1 MRASAGVLAAATVTA
16 LAGLCSPALGA
27 SSNATSA
34 SARSKS
40 SAAAASSA
48 GLDQL
53 VSDEAVPPA
62 DANSPAANLP
72 AATLPVRSA
81 APAVVGQW
89 SAPFTPGNSVTAVHM
104 VLMDTGKVLEWT
116 MHYVKLPGDSYQ
128 SLQAIASVYDPVTKK
143 AKRVDPPI
151 DNNIFCSY
159 ATTLSNGDVLVVGGI
174 DPDNGYSGQ
183 GVPIVLIFDPVAM
196 TWTVAPSMNQG
207 RWYPSVIH
215 LADGRD
221 VAIGGHLGGKRNAP
235 NYDVEAFPATGIGP
249 QVVAQY
255 KVGAGEDMYPS
266 EFQLPNGQIFSI
278 VSKATNYIDPV
289 TWKITNG
296 PALVA
301 HQYTY
306 PNGTILPITPGG
318 DFQIQ
323 LTGGRS
329 GGPQTSWG
337 ATTTSERIDMSS
349 STTPAW
355 QAKKPLPQPRTNTNT
370 VLLPD
375 GTLLMVGGNQSG
387 NFGLGTYQA
396 LQYIPSTDTWNVMA
410 AQTKR
415 RAYHSTAVL
424 MPDGTVLSGGDNG
437 GGVGGGAALETYSPP
452 YMFSTARP
460 KITAA
465 PTTATRGTAITV
477 NTSVAVQTLELI
489 APGAA
494 THATD
499 LEQRVVQ
506 LASTATTPTSY
517 VATLPADNTLP
528 PGPYMLFAVDTHG
541 VPSVATWVMVS

>member
-1 MRASAGVLAAATVTA
+1 VLAAAVVTA
-16 LAGLCSPALGA
+16 IAGLCPPALGA
-27 SSNATSA
+27 SS
-34 SARSKS
+34 R
-40 SAAAASSA
+40 AASRSTPGQSA
-48 GLDQL
+48 LASSDPDAL

-62 DANSPAANLP
+62 DANSPTAKLP
-72 AATLPVRSA
+72 AALLPVRSTS
-81 APAVVGQW
+81 PAVIGQW

-104 VLMDTGKVLEWT
+104 VLLDTGKVLEWT

-128 SLQAIASVYDPVTKK
+128 SLQAIASVYDPVTRK
-143 AKRVDPPI
+143 AKRVDPPV
-151 DNNIFCSY
+151 DNNIFCGY

-174 DPDNGYSGQ
+174 DPDDGYSGQ
-183 GVPIVLIFDPVAM
+183 GVPIVLIFDPVAL
-196 TWTVAPSMNQG
+196 TWTIAPSMHQG
-207 RWYPSVIH
+207 RWYPSVVH

-278 VSKATNYIDPV
+278 VSKATNYINPV

-349 STTPAW
+349 TTPAW
-355 QAKKPLPQPRTNTNT
+355 QAKTPLPQARTNTNT

-375 GTLLMVGGNQSG
+375 GTMLMVGGNQSG
-387 NFGLGTYQA
+387 NFSLGTYQA

-424 MPDGTVLSGGDNG
+424 MPDGSVLSGGDNG

-460 KITAA
+460 QITSA
-465 PTTATRGTAITV
+465 PTTATRGTTMNV
-477 NTSVAVQTLELI
+477 TTNVPVQTLELI

-499 LEQRVVQ
+499 LEQRLVQ
-506 LASTATTPTSY
+506 LAITTSTPNTY

-528 PGPYMLFAVDTHG
+528 PGPYMLFAVDAHG